1 MFRSERILNYRIE
14 WTYQTKRKIQTE
26 LISEFLP
33 LNETL
38 MITEDILQTGRV
50 KEISFTSEDGQ
61 TWTHKELKKLK
72 DIVKDEP
79 HNVVAYFDGGYHKNT
94 KLAGFGA
101 VIYYTQSG
109 NRHRIRMNER
119 ADVIESNNEAEYAA
133 FSFLVQVLE
142 EFGITRQ
149 KIVFKGDSQV
159 VLNQL
164 SGEWP
169 CYEPEFNVWLDR
181 IEDKLKKLKITPVY
195 EAVSRK
201 ENTEADKLA
210 TQALEGININSK
222 MTMDEGVEVDE

>member
-1 MFRSERILNYRIE
+1 ME
-14 WTYQTKRKIQTE
+14 WIYQTKKKLQTE

-33 LNETL
+33 LNETIL
-38 MITEDILQTGRV
+38 IAEDILQTGRV

-61 TWTHKELKKLK
+61 TWNFKELKKLK
-72 DIVKDEP
+72 EIVKDEP
-79 HNVVAYFDGGYHKNT
+79 HDVVAYFDGGFQKSS

-101 VIYYTQSG
+101 VIYFTQSG

-119 ADVIESNNEAEYAA
+119 ADEIESNNEAEYAA
-133 FSFLVQVLE
+133 FAHLVNVLE
-142 EFGITRQ
+142 EYGITRQ
-149 KIVFKGDSQV
+149 KVLFKGDSQV

-181 IEDKLKKLKITPVY
+181 IEDHLKKVKITPEY
-195 EAVSRK
+195 KPVSRK

-210 TQALEGININSK
+210 TQALEGIEIKSK
-222 MTMDEGVEVDE
+222 MTMDEGVESDE

>member
-1 MFRSERILNYRIE
+1 MKYRIE
-14 WTYQTKRKIQTE
+14 WTYQTKNKHQIE
-26 LISEFLP
+26 LTSDYHI
-33 LNETL
+33 LNEA
-38 MITEDILQTGRV
+38 IIIAEDILQTGRV
-50 KEISFTSEDGQ
+50 KELSFTSEDGQ
-61 TWTHKELKKLK
+61 TWNIKELKKLK

-79 HNVVAYFDGGYHKNT
+79 HDVVAYFDGGFHKNT

-109 NRHRIRMNER
+109 SRHRIRMNER
-119 ADVIESNNEAEYAA
+119 AGEIESNNEAEYAA
-133 FSFLVQVLE
+133 FAYLVKVLE
-142 EFGITRQ
+142 EYGITRQ

-181 IEDKLKKLKITPVY
+181 IEDKLKKLKITPKY
-195 EAVSRK
+195 EPVSRK

-210 TQALEGININSK
+210 TQALEGIEIKSK
-222 MTMDEGVEVDE
+222 MTMDEGVEVNE

>member
-1 MFRSERILNYRIE
+1 MNYRIE
-14 WTYQTKRKIQTE
+14 WTYQTKKKLQTE
-26 LISEFLP
+26 LTSDFLS
-33 LNETL
+33 LNEII

-61 TWTHKELKKLK
+61 SWTLKELKKLK

-79 HNVVAYFDGGYHKNT
+79 HDVVAYFDGGYHKNT

-101 VIYYTQSG
+101 VIYFTQNG

-119 ADVIESNNEAEYAA
+119 ADEIESNNEAEYAA
-133 FSFLVQVLE
+133 FAYLVKVLE
-142 EFGITRQ
+142 EYGITRQ
-149 KIVFKGDSQV
+149 KVLFKGDSQV

-181 IEDKLKKLKITPVY
+181 IEDKLKKLKITPQY

-210 TQALEGININSK
+210 TQALEGIEINSK
-222 MTMDEGVEVDE
+222 MTMDEGVELDE

>member
-1 MFRSERILNYRIE
+1 LKYRIE
-14 WTYQTKRKIQTE
+14 WIYQTKNKHQTE
-26 LISEFLP
+26 LTSDYLTLKETIIISED
-33 LNETL
+33 
-38 MITEDILQTGRV
+38 MLQTGRA
-50 KEISFTSEDGQ
+50 KDLSFTSEDGQ
-61 TWTHKELKKLK
+61 TWNLKELKKLK

-79 HNVVAYFDGGYHKNT
+79 HDVVAYFDGGFHKNT

-119 ADVIESNNEAEYAA
+119 ADEIESNNEAEYAA
-133 FSFLVQVLE
+133 FDYLVKVLE
-142 EFGITRQ
+142 DYGITRQ
-149 KIVFKGDSQV
+149 KIVFRGDSQV

-169 CYEPEFNVWLDR
+169 CYEPEFNIWLDR
-181 IEDKLKKLKITPVY
+181 IEDKLKKLKITPKY
-195 EAVSRK
+195 EPVSRK

-210 TQALEGININSK
+210 TQALEGIEIKSK